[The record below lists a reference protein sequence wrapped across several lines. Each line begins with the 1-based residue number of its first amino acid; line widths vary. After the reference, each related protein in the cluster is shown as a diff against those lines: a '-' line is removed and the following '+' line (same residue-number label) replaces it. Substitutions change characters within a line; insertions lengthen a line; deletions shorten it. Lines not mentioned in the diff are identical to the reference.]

1 MTELLEISG
10 TTAPGYESV
19 RDAFASRV
27 DELGDGG
34 GAFAA
39 YVGGSL
45 VADLWAGTARPDV
58 PWAEDTLAVLMSSTK
73 GMTALVAQML
83 EAKGRL
89 DVEAPVSSYWP
100 EFAANG
106 KDAVTVRHVLTHT
119 AGLVGLPGHAEFITW
134 DGDGWGSYDEI
145 ARRLESATPAW
156 EPGTACGYHAI
167 TYGWLMG
174 EIIFRITGTRVGVLF
189 KEWVAQPLGLD
200 AHIGTPA
207 SEHDRIAW
215 VIDEDYSK
223 IPDDM
228 RPLLETYMAMLR
240 DPSTLAGQAFMGTE
254 TDSLLDKVE
263 VFARSPNVWN
273 IELPAGNGTSTA
285 RSLARMYAVLANGG
299 ELEGLRLVPEESVRR
314 WGSEQYRGW
323 QQLAPVEMAQALG
336 YHNNLAG
343 MGATVGP
350 FGPNELTFGHGGMG
364 GQVGCC
370 DADNNVA
377 IGFVRNH
384 LSSVS
389 PLSGELIAEVYAKL

>member
-1 MTELLEISG
+1 MTELLRVEG
-10 TTAPGYESV
+10 TTAPGFENV
-19 RDAFASRV
+19 REEFAAKAA
-27 DELGDGG
+27 ELGDGG

-39 YVGGSL
+39 YVGGTL
-45 VADLWAGTARPDV
+45 VADLWAGTARPGK
-58 PWAEDTLAVLMSSTK
+58 PWEQDTLAVLMSSTK

-83 EAKGRL
+83 DARGQL
-89 DVEAPVSSYWP
+89 DIEAPVASYWP
-100 EFAANG
+100 GFAANG

-156 EPGTACGYHAI
+156 EPGTAIGYHAI

-189 KEWVAQPLGLD
+189 RQWIAEPLGLD
-200 AHIGTPA
+200 ARIGTPA

-223 IPDDM
+223 IPDEM

-254 TDSLLDKVE
+254 TESLVEKVE
-263 VFARSPNVWN
+263 TFARSPNVWQ
-273 IELPAGNGTSTA
+273 IELPAGNGTATA
-285 RSLARMYAVLANGG
+285 RSLAKMYAALANGG
-299 ELEGLRLVPEESVRR
+299 ELDGVRLVPEESVRR
-314 WGSEQYRGW
+314 WGAEQYRGW
-323 QQLAPVEMAQALG
+323 QQLAPIEMAQALG
-336 YHNNLAG
+336 YHNNLPA
-343 MGATVGP
+343 MGAPAP
-350 FGPNELTFGHGGMG
+350 FGPNEEAFGHGGMG

-370 DADNNVA
+370 DVDNNVA

-389 PLSGELIAEVYAKL
+389 TLSADLIAAVYAKL